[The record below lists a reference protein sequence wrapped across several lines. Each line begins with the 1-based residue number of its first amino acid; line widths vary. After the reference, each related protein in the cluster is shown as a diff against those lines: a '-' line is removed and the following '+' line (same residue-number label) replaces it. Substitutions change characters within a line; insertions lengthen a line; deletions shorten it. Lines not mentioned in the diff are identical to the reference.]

1 MAAALPAGASP
12 ATPLDGAAASND
24 HDAHEL
30 EVTLSGDRPATDDD
44 DDGISIDPPPSTLF
58 ANPPSPPM
66 PPVPVP
72 FPVMPHSVTL
82 PRLAPP
88 DPTTGARTF
97 APPKLPPGSGSI
109 HRRSSLRSLDGTLV
123 DAVAVNGPASAG
135 SAPVAEDMTPHLF
148 WVPAHQHPEIAP
160 LAFKEWLERHDMQ
173 LTNNAVARVRRRKSY
188 RESVNVVSMTEDE
201 KGHARVIVSPVDDSL
216 TADPDQINASDV
228 VELRD
233 GSPDD
238 PPETGDPTSRP
249 GTTSLRRSRLKRSL
263 RARPRRP
270 HSVEDPDPNA
280 PSSQQQ
286 GVPVRR
292 QRSQRRQG
300 TGAGSDRPD
309 GSTTAPSELD
319 SGVLDSVSAQVS
331 LPVTTPKAA
340 VVPAPPTPAGAR
352 MSTFDPT
359 LLPLPPMI
367 PPVLDLVTPQPD
379 LATTGLATPT
389 GAFVIPPERTTSLKS
404 RARVRPN
411 SIATAPPSFDSPSR
425 AHQLAPR
432 GASSVV
438 HSNDTTPP
446 SLPTLLPYGTNAS
459 SPLSS
464 PDGDAP
470 IFVSPKRTS
479 SLFAHGLAALH
490 QKHQQDIAGSTE
502 HHHADGHD
510 PTQWP
515 PRSTSHPVH
524 IPNRVDSFGGMR
536 LPLSPPHL
544 PLEMP
549 PSPSDIPAQLGR
561 SPETIKAPL
570 PEQQHKDEDVALDA
584 PPAAVTSPLSPD
596 VTAGP
601 LPAPIEEGATA
612 RPVGSPDSP
621 SKHDP
626 FHAFKPVE
634 PLPPLLPPR
643 SETAVESPVQS
654 PSQAPADPVV
664 APLPP
669 ALDMSVIAAGRDRS
683 NSTISVES
691 DGDDMSDSGPI
702 TISVPPSAS
711 TPSATSP
718 AVSPAA
724 QTPTKKKKKKLF
736 GFSRRRSDPDDGSM
750 PHTMSAPDLILSSPS
765 LENSPLATAS
775 PATKHKKSSSWG
787 WLFSSSSSSS
797 NGNGGSAGGGKNRQ
811 ITPSQAAAVAAT
823 LDSDPSPSKKKS
835 ERSFVASLFRGSS
848 STGPTA
854 NGKKGDSPST
864 SARSSLDV
872 PGSTAAS
879 TAASTSG
886 SSTPK
891 RYTNNQRRYPIHI
904 ERAICRIA
912 HQKLANPRRPLH
924 HQVLI
929 SNMLVWYMSLRKA
942 EEEMQFQ
949 QQQQLSGS
957 DSEGALSNDDGGP
970 RATVWKGGRF
980 RSNLHPGGGG
990 GRKRRGHRS
999 KHRPGEIVVPA
1010 PSYTV
1015 GGAYDDGYS
1024 SDGRRRAGGADGKAK
1039 RRRRRNRRHGRPS
1052 DDSDS
1057 DDSDEDDD
1065 DDSDDS
1071 DDWDRDAESTGD
1083 DDEDDDEAAENGVD
1097 IDDPARRNHNKRVP
1111 RPPRTVTAGG
1121 RSRSRSSSRARAAAA
1136 AAAAGGGP
1144 PALRAPSSLVPVGA
1158 KLAATPTSPAATVT
1172 ASGGVETIAV
1182 PPSATS
1188 TRRSPTPSL
1197 KQVATED
1204 DPDDEDDDVPLGLF
1218 MQKKPG
1224 TTAAA
1229 AAAAGVAS

>member
-1 MAAALPAGASP
+1 MAAALAAGASP

-24 HDAHEL
+24 HDHDHNVEL
-30 EVTLSGDRPATDDD
+30 EVTLSGDRPATDD

-58 ANPPSPPM
+58 ANPPSPPTL
-66 PPVPVP
+66 PAAVP
-72 FPVMPHSVTL
+72 FPAMPASVTL
-82 PRLAPP
+82 PRLSPP
-88 DPTTGARTF
+88 DPATGTRSL
-97 APPKLPPGSGSI
+97 APPKLPLGPGSI

-123 DAVAVNGPASAG
+123 DAVAVNGPASAA

-216 TADPDQINASDV
+216 TADPDQINASDI

-238 PPETGDPTSRP
+238 PPETGDSTSRP

-286 GVPVRR
+286 GAPVRR

-309 GSTTAPSELD
+309 GSTAPSELD
-319 SGVLDSVSAQVS
+319 SGVPDSVSAQVS

-340 VVPAPPTPAGAR
+340 VVPSPATPTAGAR

-379 LATTGLATPT
+379 MATTGLATPT

-425 AHQLAPR
+425 PHQLASR

-446 SLPTLLPYGTNAS
+446 SLPTLLPYGTTAS

-464 PDGDAP
+464 PDGEGP

-490 QKHQQDIAGSTE
+490 QKHQQEIAGSNE

-510 PTQWP
+510 PAQWP
-515 PRSTSHPVH
+515 PRSTSHPVQ
-524 IPNRVDSFGGMR
+524 IPNRVDSVGGMR

-544 PLEMP
+544 PLEVP

-561 SPETIKAPL
+561 SPEAIKAPL
-570 PEQQHKDEDVALDA
+570 PEQQGKDEDVALDA

-601 LPAPIEEGATA
+601 LPAPIEEGAVES
-612 RPVGSPDSP
+612 VGSPESP

-643 SETAVESPVQS
+643 SETAVESPAQS
-654 PSQAPADPVV
+654 PTQAPADPVV

-669 ALDMSVIAAGRDRS
+669 ALDMSSIVAGRERS
-683 NSTISVES
+683 NSTVSVES

-711 TPSATSP
+711 APAATLPS
-718 AVSPAA
+718 VSPAA
-724 QTPTKKKKKKLF
+724 LTPTKKKKKKLF
-736 GFSRRRSDPDDGSM
+736 GFSRRRSDPDDGSL
-750 PHTMSAPDLILSSPS
+750 PHTMSAPDLVPSSPS
-765 LENSPLATAS
+765 LDSSPLVSTS

-787 WLFSSSSSSS
+787 WLFSSSSS
-797 NGNGGSAGGGKNRQ
+797 GNGGSTNGGKNRQ

-823 LDSDPSPSKKKS
+823 LDADGSPNPGKKKS
-835 ERSFVASLFRGSS
+835 ERSFVVSLFRGSS
-848 STGPTA
+848 STGATA
-854 NGKKGDSPST
+854 NGKKGESPST

-872 PGSTAAS
+872 PGGSTAAS
-879 TAASTSG
+879 TAVSTSG

-949 QQQQLSGS
+949 QQQLSGS

-980 RSNLHPGGGG
+980 RSNLHPGRGG
-990 GRKRRGHRS
+990 GRKRRGHRT

-1024 SDGRRRAGGADGKAK
+1024 SDGRRRSGGVDGKG
-1039 RRRRRNRRHGRPS
+1039 RHRRRRNRRHGQPS

-1071 DDWDRDAESTGD
+1071 DDWDRDAESIGD
-1083 DDEDDDEAAENGVD
+1083 DDEDEDEAAENGLD
-1097 IDDPARRNHNKRVP
+1097 IDEMARRNHTKRVP

-1121 RSRSRSSSRARAAAA
+1121 RSRTRSSSRARAAAA

-1182 PPSATS
+1182 PPSASS

-1224 TTAAA
+1224 TAAA